1 VTLTACDGRPSPRGG
16 RRREK
21 ALEGGGSRVAFPSM
35 WQLMNTVRHY
45 PWGSRTVIPELLGE
59 QSPADRP
66 YAELWMGAHPDA
78 PSVLSDGT
86 PLDKAIAQ
94 RSEALLGPEV
104 RERFGDRLPFLMKVL
119 AAEQPLSLQAHPT
132 NEQAQAGFAA
142 EEAAGVPRDD
152 STRTFKDPFHK
163 PELLL
168 ALTPFEALCGFR
180 PVEES
185 LHCLA
190 KLQVPELKP
199 TIAALARGGL
209 RAAIPQLLALPPEH
223 RAALVSA
230 VAVAAARFV
239 AAHDPEFINTYRWAA
254 SLAETYPGD
263 PGVVISLMCNHLKLA
278 PGEAVFLPAG
288 NLHAYLSGAG
298 VEVMASSDNVLRG
311 GLTGKHVDLAALI
324 EVLDFTDGRVPV
336 IHPVLGPGGLRYPV
350 PVEDFDLTRIQLD
363 GQSGAL
369 TTRGPQVLLCTEGTA
384 VLSSADEE
392 LSVAQG
398 QSAFVPAGAPV
409 SARGPA
415 VLYRAT
421 TNLA

>member
-1 VTLTACDGRPSPRGG
+1 
-16 RRREK
+16 
-21 ALEGGGSRVAFPSM
+21 M
-35 WQLMNTVRHY
+35 WSLMNTVRHY

-59 QSPADRP
+59 TSPADRP

-78 PSVLSDGT
+78 PSVLSTGT
-86 PLDKAIAQ
+86 PLDKAIEEQ
-94 RSEALLGPEV
+94 PDALLGAAV
-104 RERFGDRLPFLMKVL
+104 HERFGTRLPFLMKVL

-152 STRTFKDPFHK
+152 PTRTFKDPFHK
-163 PELLL
+163 PELLI
-168 ALTPFEALCGFR
+168 ALTTFEALCGFR

-209 RAAIPQLLALPPEH
+209 RAAIPQVIALSPEQ
-223 RAALVSA
+223 RVVLVSA
-230 VAVAAARFV
+230 VAEAASRFV

-263 PGVVISLMCNHLKLA
+263 PGVVISLMCNHLKLS

-298 VEVMASSDNVLRG
+298 VEVMAGSDNVLRG

-350 PVEDFDLTRIQLD
+350 PVDDFDLTRCELD
-363 GQSGAL
+363 AQSGAL

-384 VLSSADEE
+384 VLASADGE
-392 LSVAQG
+392 LTLQQG
-398 QSAFVPAGAPV
+398 GAAFVPAGTPV
-409 SARGPA
+409 TASGPA

>member
-1 VTLTACDGRPSPRGG
+1 
-16 RRREK
+16 
-21 ALEGGGSRVAFPSM
+21 
-35 WQLMNTVRHY
+35 
-45 PWGSRTVIPELLGE
+45 
-59 QSPADRP
+59 
-66 YAELWMGAHPDA
+66 
-78 PSVLSDGT
+78 
-86 PLDKAIAQ
+86 
-94 RSEALLGPEV
+94 
-104 RERFGDRLPFLMKVL
+104 VL
-119 AAEQPLSLQAHPT
+119 AAEKPLSLQAHPT
-132 NEQAQAGFAA
+132 DEQAQAGFAA
-142 EEAAGVPRDD
+142 EEAAGVPRD
-152 STRTFKDPFHK
+152 SPTRTFKDPFHK

-384 VLSSADEE
+384 VLSSADGE
-392 LSVAQG
+392 LTVAQG

>member
-1 VTLTACDGRPSPRGG
+1 
-16 RRREK
+16 
-21 ALEGGGSRVAFPSM
+21 M
-35 WQLMNTVRHY
+35 WSLMNTVRHY

-59 QSPADRP
+59 TSPADRP

-78 PSVLSDGT
+78 PSVLSTGT
-86 PLDKAIAQ
+86 PLDKAIEEQ
-94 RSEALLGPEV
+94 PDALLGAAV
-104 RERFGDRLPFLMKVL
+104 HERFGTRLPFLMKVL

-152 STRTFKDPFHK
+152 PTRTFKDPFHK

-168 ALTPFEALCGFR
+168 ALTTFEALCGFR

-209 RAAIPQLLALPPEH
+209 RAAIPQVIALSPEQ
-223 RAALVSA
+223 RAVLVSA
-230 VAVAAARFV
+230 VAEAASRFV
-239 AAHDPEFINTYRWAA
+239 AAHDPEFINTYGWAA

-263 PGVVISLMCNHLKLA
+263 PGVVISLMCNHLKLS

-298 VEVMASSDNVLRG
+298 VEVMAGSDNVLRG
-311 GLTGKHVDLAALI
+311 GLTPKHVSVPELSR
-324 EVLDFTDGRVPV
+324 VLDFRTGP
-336 IHPVLGPGGLRYPV
+336 IPVLQGETQGSARLYRTPAAEFELQSFRIVPAEPASVTDRRGPEIVICEHGQ
-350 PVEDFDLTRIQLD
+350 LTLECA
-363 GQSGAL
+363 SEAL
-369 TTRGPQVLLCTEGTA
+369 TLT
-384 VLSSADEE
+384 
-392 LSVAQG
+392 QG
-398 QSAFVPAGAPV
+398 QSLFIAAAEPAYV
-409 SARGPA
+409 IRGEGR
-415 VLYRAT
+415 LFRASIGRG
-421 TNLA
+421 